1 MIKFTGWLALILLL
15 GKRRKV
21 EMLFRLSILVLAM
34 VASGCATIIDG
45 SSQPVTFNSSPNG
58 ARIYV
63 NGMEIGTTPLT
74 MAVKRSKTTMLLA
87 KKNGYE
93 DQPFV
98 LQTKINSWFWGNI
111 LFFGG
116 LYSST
121 TDYASDAMIEYSP
134 NMYYI
139 TLNPIPLV
147 QSHEGGLAVE
157 RGARTRIEQESI
169 STENRAR
176 VYIIRSHGY
185 LRDDIAKGNGEYLSG
200 LCSLLRLH
208 EGVETLRQLR
218 SIAAR
223 HQEAPAFAEALLTK
237 FPVDGQGVLPQSQRN
252 NASGY

>member
-15 GKRRKV
+15 GNRRKV

-63 NGMEIGTTPLT
+63 NGMELGTTPLT
-74 MAVKRSKTTMLLA
+74 MAMKRSKTTMLLA

-93 DQPFV
+93 DQQLV

-111 LFFGG
+111 LLGVG
-116 LYSST
+116 SST

-139 TLNPIPLV
+139 TLNPIPLL
-147 QSHEGGLAVE
+147 QSNNGGLAVE

-169 STENRAR
+169 STEKRAR
-176 VYIIRSHGY
+176 VYIIKEKEKGSGVFSEVGPSMAT
-185 LRDDIAKGNGEYLSG
+185 DDPALVSNAP
-200 LCSLLRLH
+200 LCSEL
-208 EGVETLRQLR
+208 
-218 SIAAR
+218 
-223 HQEAPAFAEALLTK
+223 
-237 FPVDGQGVLPQSQRN
+237 
-252 NASGY
+252 